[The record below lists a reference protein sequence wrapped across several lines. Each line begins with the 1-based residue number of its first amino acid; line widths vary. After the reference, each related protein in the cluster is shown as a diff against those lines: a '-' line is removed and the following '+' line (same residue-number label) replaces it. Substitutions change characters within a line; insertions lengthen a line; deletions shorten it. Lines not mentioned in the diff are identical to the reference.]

1 MSIQIR
7 PMVIMNNQNLAC
19 PFAAEIIDLS
29 PLGGS
34 IYALRVRVVDDYTF
48 KAGQYCYLSL
58 MDDGDERRAY
68 SIAGASDDGCLEFHI
83 RDGGQGFC
91 AQLRANVANGERALW
106 LSAPE
111 GDMQYVEDCTHDL
124 VLIAGGTGYAPIR
137 AILLEL
143 ARCENSGRDV
153 EVYIGARDVDALYMR
168 DELKAFESRINRLL
182 VRYAVESIVAP
193 NMTQGSLLDL
203 LLAEAATFVDKRLY
217 IAGPP
222 AMVLDIH
229 DFALNNN
236 ASEHMV
242 HWDKANIQR
251 SVKAQ

>member
-1 MSIQIR
+1 
-7 PMVIMNNQNLAC
+7 MNNQNLVC
-19 PFAAEIIDLS
+19 PFPAEIIDLS
-29 PLGGS
+29 PLGGC
-34 IYALRVRVVDDYTF
+34 IYALRVRTVDDYVF

-58 MDDGDERRAY
+58 TDNGGERRAY

-83 RDGGQGFC
+83 RDGGHGFC
-91 AQLRANVANGERALW
+91 AQLRANVAKDERALW

-124 VLIAGGTGYAPIR
+124 VLMAGGTGYAPIR

-143 ARCENSGRDV
+143 ARCEDLGRDV

-168 DELKAFESRINRLL
+168 DELKAFESRIDRLL
-182 VRYAVESIVAP
+182 VRYAVESAVAP
-193 NMTQGSLLDL
+193 DVAQGSLLDL
-203 LLAEAATFVDKRLY
+203 LSSATTTFADKRLY

-251 SVKAQ
+251 SNLTR